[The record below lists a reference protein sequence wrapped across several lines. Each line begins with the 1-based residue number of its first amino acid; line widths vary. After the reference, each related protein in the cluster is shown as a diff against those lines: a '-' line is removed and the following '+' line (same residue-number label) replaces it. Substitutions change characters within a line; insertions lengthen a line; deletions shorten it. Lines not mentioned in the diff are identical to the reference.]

1 MNVPL
6 KKARRLGKVFKSQ
19 VYTPEN
25 FQRLLRTNS
34 SFLDGQE
41 SGCTKNLIFQI
52 KIKYNKYVTL
62 CSSKKILNINILSW
76 SQVSY
81 ITENNIEYC
90 LEGVREGKWRGNNL
104 LGSITIIS
112 GRHPGLAIMLK

>member
-6 KKARRLGKVFKSQ
+6 KKARRLGKVPKSQ

-41 SGCTKNLIFQI
+41 SQGVQ
-52 KIKYNKYVTL
+52 KI
-62 CSSKKILNINILSW
+62 SFF
-76 SQVSY
+76 
-81 ITENNIEYC
+81 
-90 LEGVREGKWRGNNL
+90 R
-104 LGSITIIS
+104 
-112 GRHPGLAIMLK
+112 